1 MPVREGSAPTSS
13 VGSAPRLSVVVPC
26 YNVEAYAA
34 NTLVSLSRNRHPDV
48 EFILVDDASTDTTPS
63 VLAERA
69 DQLGRVRVL
78 THARNAGLAAAR
90 NTGLDAAAGEYIA
103 FLDGDDWV
111 EPGYYVKLLA
121 AIERLGCDMLR
132 TDHVKVTGRK
142 RTVHRITHGPRGVV
156 MSPRAAILPHDRP
169 TSVDAPWAWAGVYH
183 RRLADNGLLR
193 FSDRLRTAEDRPWIW
208 RLHLHARSFAV
219 VGMIGIFY
227 RQGVATSLTQVGD
240 ERQLDFIDAFEQ
252 IFAELAEDNEGDRFM
267 PKALRSYCSIINHHL
282 SLRDRLTHTLG
293 AHLVERSR
301 ASLSRLPADQVKKAV
316 ASMDQKRRRRL
327 RVVLSG

>member
-1 MPVREGSAPTSS
+1 MLVPEGSAQPST
-13 VGSAPRLSVVVPC
+13 VGRAPRLSVVVPF

-34 NTLVSLSRNRHPDV
+34 NTLISLSRNRHPNV
-48 EFILVDDASTDTTPS
+48 EFILVDYASTETTPS
-63 VLAERA
+63 VLAEVA
-69 DQLGRVRVL
+69 DRLGQVTVL
-78 THARNAGLAAAR
+78 THRQNAGLAAAR
-90 NTGLDAAAGEYIA
+90 NTGLDAAAGTYVA

-111 EPGYYVKLLA
+111 EPGYYPRLLA
-121 AIERLGCDMLR
+121 TIERLDCEMLR
-132 TDHVKVTGRK
+132 TDHVKVNGRK
-142 RTVHRITHGPRGVV
+142 RTVYRITHGPRGVV
-156 MSPRAAILPHDRP
+156 MPPRSAILPTYRV

-227 RQGVATSLTQVGD
+227 RQGVANSLTQVGD

-252 IFAELAEDNEGDRFM
+252 IFAELSGDPERDRFM
-267 PKALRSYCSIINHHL
+267 PKAVRTYCSIINHHL
-282 SLRDRLTHTLG
+282 SLRDRLTPTLS

-301 ASLSRLPADQVKKAV
+301 ASIGQLPAGEVKAAV
-316 ASMDQKRRRRL
+316 AGMDEKRRRRL
-327 RVVLSG
+327 RVVLPG